1 VTPDG
6 SGFCTADNLVTCGVT
21 PFWFLASLNLT
32 QFEERPMTLRN
43 GRGQFE
49 KGKSGNPKG
58 RPRKKP
64 RMIWDEGVRNGFF
77 DAADSLVGV
86 VEGGKRKEI
95 PAHEAV
101 DLQLAHKAASGHL
114 PSIKEFNKRRD
125 KFTAEHVQ
133 EQLSRLGTICDMVE
147 KIRSFPE
154 DVTDDFKEALKQLR
168 ASLDPYFRNIF

>member
-1 VTPDG
+1 MPI
-6 SGFCTADNLVTCGVT
+6 
-21 PFWFLASLNLT
+21 
-32 QFEERPMTLRN
+32 RN
-43 GRGQFE
+43 ERGQFE
-49 KGKSGNPKG
+49 KGISGNPKG

-64 RMIWDEGVRNGFF
+64 RMIWDEEVRNGFF
-77 DAADSLVGV
+77 DAADSPVAIVDRGN
-86 VEGGKRKEI
+86 RKFI

-133 EQLSRLGTICDMVE
+133 EQLSRLGTICDMVD
-147 KIRSFPE
+147 KIRDFPE

-168 ASLDPYFRNIF
+168 ASLDPYFGANFF